1 MKGLVEIKGIL
12 GLSSFG
18 TTCTIV
24 AVVAIAAATRLPKF
38 LATRCMMSAV
48 LCARAAVDVV
58 GLAAT
63 WFAVEALV
71 VLPVSW

>member
-24 AVVAIAAATRLPKF
+24 AVVAIAAATRLPKVF
-38 LATRCMMSAV
+38 ARRRMVSAV